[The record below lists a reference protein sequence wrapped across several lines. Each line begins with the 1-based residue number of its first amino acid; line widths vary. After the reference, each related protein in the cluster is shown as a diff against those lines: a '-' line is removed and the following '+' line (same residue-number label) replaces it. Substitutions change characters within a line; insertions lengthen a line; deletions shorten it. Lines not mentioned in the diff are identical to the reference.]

1 MYGWVSCVRC
11 LSVVFVL
18 LGVGRWL
25 LVGVWVVINVF
36 IFAYILK
43 GEDNEQFEV

>member
-1 MYGWVSCVRC
+1 MW
-11 LSVVFVL
+11 SVFC
-18 LGVGRWL
+18 GIGRW
-25 LVGVWVVINVF
+25 VGVFGGCVGCGNVF

>member
-1 MYGWVSCVRC
+1 MGGERCMECVGC
-11 LSVVFVL
+11 
-18 LGVGRWL
+18 G
-25 LVGVWVVINVF
+25 NVF